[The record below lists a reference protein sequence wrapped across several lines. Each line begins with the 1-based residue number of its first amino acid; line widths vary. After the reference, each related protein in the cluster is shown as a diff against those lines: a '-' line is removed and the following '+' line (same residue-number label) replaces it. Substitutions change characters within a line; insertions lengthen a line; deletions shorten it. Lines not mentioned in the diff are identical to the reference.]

1 LRFYQNTVLSIQQLL
16 QGSTMTTIGWQE
28 WGALPELNINLIHMK
43 VDTGAKTS
51 CLHAFKLE
59 PFERDGQEWLRI
71 FMHPEQGSLR
81 EQVCEAPVFDKR
93 EVTDSGGHTET
104 RYVIRTRLQLGK
116 FDQAVE
122 LTLTNRDTM
131 KFRML
136 LGRQAMRGNFIV
148 DPQASHLLGEEQ

>member
-1 LRFYQNTVLSIQQLL
+1 
-16 QGSTMTTIGWQE
+16 MTTIGWQE
-28 WGALPELNINLIHMK
+28 WGILPELNINPIHMK

-81 EQVCEAPVFDKR
+81 EQVCEAPVYDKR
-93 EVTDSGGHTET
+93 DVTDSGGHTET
-104 RYVIRTRLQLGK
+104 RYVIRTRLQLGT
-116 FDQAVE
+116 FDEPIE

-136 LGRQAMRGNFIV
+136 LGRQAMRGNFVV
-148 DPQASHLLGEEQ
+148 DPQASHLLGDEQ

>member
-1 LRFYQNTVLSIQQLL
+1 
-16 QGSTMTTIGWQE
+16 MTTIGWQE
-28 WGALPELNINLIHMK
+28 WGALPELGIDLIHIK

-59 PFERDGQEWLRI
+59 PFEHDQQEWLRI

-81 EQVCEAPVFDKR
+81 EKVCEAPVIDKR
-93 EVTDSGGHTET
+93 EVTDSGGHTEI

-116 FDQAVE
+116 FDQPVE

-131 KFRML
+131 RFRML

-148 DPQASHLLGEEQ
+148 DPQASHLLGEQL

>member
-1 LRFYQNTVLSIQQLL
+1 
-16 QGSTMTTIGWQE
+16 MTTIGWQE
-28 WGALPELNINLIHMK
+28 WGVLPELHINPIHMK

-59 PFERDGQEWLRI
+59 PFERDNKEWLRI
-71 FMHPEQGSLR
+71 YMHPEQGSLR
-81 EQVCEAPVFDKR
+81 EQICEAPVFDKR

-104 RYVIRTRLQLGK
+104 RYVIRTRLQLGT
-116 FDQAVE
+116 FDELVE

-136 LGRQAMRGNFIV
+136 LGRQAMRGHFIV
-148 DPQASHLLGEEQ
+148 DPQASHLLGEQP

>member
-1 LRFYQNTVLSIQQLL
+1 
-16 QGSTMTTIGWQE
+16 MTTIGWQE

-43 VDTGAKTS
+43 VDTGATTS

>member
-1 LRFYQNTVLSIQQLL
+1 
-16 QGSTMTTIGWQE
+16 MTTIGWQE

-59 PFERDGQEWLRI
+59 PFERNGQEWLRI
-71 FMHPEQGSLR
+71 FMHPEQHSSR

-116 FDQAVE
+116 FDQPVE